1 MASINCMWLERL
13 IDCHVVNIDC
23 VTLRAIVRC
32 SSGGGS
38 LSYMRHEK
46 CVAVTTSWCETYKQ
60 NKKKICRV
68 ILQRRQMVSMMMT
81 MMMRPKTYFRYT
93 THITPIYSDVW
104 FTGKLNGRA
113 SVRIEVMWCLSERA
127 NVTCFVFA
135 LLLVS
140 VCYWSQHLCEFV
152 CVWEWLKHKSKR
164 VYRIECLRQSI
175 RLCGFRLHI
184 FRISSHRL
192 DLFVVRIETHW
203 QNVVHLSQSNR
214 SVSRTTS
221 IATSFFHVFCCL
233 NRNDAVVCRLSMSLP
248 HHCHA
253 TDTQS
258 NCVFCFDEDFE
269 SVSYTFVYSIQIQN
283 HLVIFCVLFHHSI
296 PFQPLHSHTSYI
308 NSHFMHAFY
317 SF

>member
-32 SSGGGS
+32 SSSGGGS
-38 LSYMRHEK
+38 LSYARH
-46 CVAVTTSWCETYKQ
+46 TNRT
-60 NKKKICRV
+60 KKICRV
-68 ILQRRQMVSMMMT
+68 ILQRRQMVS

-113 SVRIEVMWCLSERA
+113 SVRIEVMMFEWASERYMFRI
-127 NVTCFVFA
+127 CFA
-135 LLLVS
+135 PCICLLLKPTYVWVR
-140 VCYWSQHLCEFV
+140 VC
-152 CVWEWLKHKSKR
+152 EWLKHKSKR
-164 VYRIECLRQSI
+164 VYPIECLRQSI

-184 FRISSHRL
+184 FRVSSHRL

-203 QNVVHLSQSNR
+203 QNVVRLSQSNR

-221 IATSFFHVFCCL
+221 IATSFFHVFCSL
-233 NRNDAVVCRLSMSLP
+233 NRNNAVVCRLSMSLP

-253 TDTQS
+253 TDTQP

-269 SVSYTFVYSIQIQN
+269 SVSYIQWFFVFFFIIPFRSNPSILI
-283 HLVIFCVLFHHSI
+283 HPTSIFISCMHSI
-296 PFQPLHSHTSYI
+296 RFKLFNMSVHHVLASI
-308 NSHFMHAFY
+308 AII
-317 SF
+317 